1 MYSQSKGFVNVTV
14 NGSKGTTLTIKN
26 LKLNKLK
33 TVTDCDVVYD
43 SDTIINYAYTYA
55 PTELYGYGQINRL
68 YCYSDGVYYDAKPLY
83 IETGRGYATPSKRT
97 SSGGSDSGS
106 SSEDKKVTLYD
117 INDQYLD
124 IGDTKVVGI
133 DHNGSSLKVTTSNSS
148 VAKVTYS
155 TSKSHITMTG
165 LKPGKATIKVTSSRS
180 GYASSTISFNIIVK
194 DNGSSSI
201 HLSGISN
208 QYMDEGTTRYVSVN
222 TDASR
227 ISVSNSNTSVADVTA
242 DGFQLKIRAKKP
254 GTTTVKVTASRSGR
268 TSKSTTFKVTV
279 RDTSSDDDYVTIN
292 RIDNQIMSNGRER
305 IINVN
310 TNGTSI
316 KASQQQY

>member
-1 MYSQSKGFVNVTV
+1 MYEEKIIPPKKAMPQAQD
-14 NGSKGTTLTIKN
+14 GTLRKFALRVPEVIYQCSGIMVFGKRIKSLVFSTDLSIIKN
-26 LKLNKLK
+26 VNADAIIAVYPFTPQPIITQALLLAADIPVFAGVGGGL
-33 TVTDCDVVYD
+33 TQGQRVVNLAMFAEMQGA
-43 SDTIINYAYTYA
+43 TGVVVNA

-155 TSKSHITMTG
+155 TSKTSHEEW
-165 LKPGKATIKVTSSRS
+165 LKSWECKTIHNRF
-180 GYASSTISFNIIVK
+180 G
-194 DNGSSSI
+194 
-201 HLSGISN
+201 
-208 QYMDEGTTRYVSVN
+208 
-222 TDASR
+222 
-227 ISVSNSNTSVADVTA
+227 NS
-242 DGFQLKIRAKKP
+242 
-254 GTTTVKVTASRSGR
+254 
-268 TSKSTTFKVTV
+268 
-279 RDTSSDDDYVTIN
+279 
-292 RIDNQIMSNGRER
+292 E
-305 IINVN
+305 
-310 TNGTSI
+310 
-316 KASQQQY
+316 